1 MPIHAA
7 GAVIAFFIG
16 MSISLV
22 NYLLSKKILITHPD
36 QYAITTVMRQFL
48 NVAYL
53 VVCFFIAEHTAVNLA
68 ALLIGAVLG
77 LTLSSFYFTW
87 KLLKINKLNYT
98 GNQAPSKNNESD
110 HMEEKEDEAH
120 G

>member
-7 GAVIAFFIG
+7 GAAIAFVIG
-16 MSISLV
+16 TAISFV
-22 NYLLSKKILITHPD
+22 NYLLSKRILVTRPD
-36 QYAITTVMRQFL
+36 QYAITTVIRQLL

-53 VVCFFIAEHTAVNLA
+53 VVCFFIAEHVAVNLA

-87 KLLKINKLNYT
+87 KLLKINKLSHT
-98 GNQAPSKNNESD
+98 GGQAPSEDNEAE
-110 HMEEKEDEAH
+110 HTEEKEDEIH